1 MRARRNH
8 RQFGTLGKDR
18 GAVVEDEVAL
28 YQKPDRIRWEQLTLA
43 EHVVMLAMTV
53 APQKEVDWQVL
64 RAICFHGLGVITPH
78 GLKLTHL
85 GRRVIAARHGL
96 PVVIGRD
103 PNAGKLALDAM

>member
-1 MRARRNH
+1 
-8 RQFGTLGKDR
+8 
-18 GAVVEDEVAL
+18 
-28 YQKPDRIRWEQLTLA
+28 
-43 EHVVMLAMTV
+43 
-53 APQKEVDWQVL
+53 VL